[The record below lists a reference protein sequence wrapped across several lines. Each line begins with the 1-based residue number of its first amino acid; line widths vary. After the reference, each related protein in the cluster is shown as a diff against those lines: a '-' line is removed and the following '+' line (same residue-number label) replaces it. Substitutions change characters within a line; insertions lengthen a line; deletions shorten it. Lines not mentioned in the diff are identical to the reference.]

1 MDDLNT
7 HTTTK
12 SRKIEDYGKFIKQ
25 QDKLLVLEKTNN
37 YCLISGNNYE
47 KLSDLLISESKSNHQ
62 SSILS
67 ISPIGVDQIKET
79 QSNSILKEYKSVFSS
94 PQEFQSERKQ
104 SSFFSTSEKSAK
116 LTKLIINPFKSSAF
130 KKKLNFNEEE

>member
-1 MDDLNT
+1 MDDSNT

-25 QDKLLVLEKTNN
+25 QDKLLVLEKPNN

-47 KLSDLLISESKSNHQ
+47 KLSDLLTSESRSNQQ

-94 PQEFQSERKQ
+94 PQQFQSERKQ
-104 SSFFSTSEKSAK
+104 SSFFSTSEKS
-116 LTKLIINPFKSSAF
+116 TK
-130 KKKLNFNEEE
+130 